1 MRHVACPSPR
11 RPPRR
16 PRPGAKSDSSRC
28 PGSFRQRP
36 DPQPERPVTRDDA
49 TRRDT
54 ADHCSAL
61 SDAGGRSSSSDPN
74 ARRHGCAS
82 PNDDSTCDWRC
93 SPRDDRRSDP
103 GRFSFASCDA
113 RTCDHNARRHR
124 CASPNDDS
132 TRDWRRSSGDHG
144 RGDPGR
150 VSFAACDACSCSH
163 NARRH
168 RCPSPN
174 DDDRPRDLT
183 CDRGCSPG
191 DDGRHEPGRFDLP
204 ANDAR
209 ACGHDSSSCDH
220 DISECQTLSVTGD
233 RAADGSPGWGCN
245 GAGRGRTGRA
255 G

>member
-61 SDAGGRSSSSDPN
+61 SDAGARSSSSDP
-74 ARRHGCAS
+74 
-82 PNDDSTCDWRC
+82 
-93 SPRDDRRSDP
+93 
-103 GRFSFASCDA
+103 
-113 RTCDHNARRHR
+113 NARRHR

-132 TRDWRRSSGDHG
+132 TCDCTRDWRCSPRDDGRSDPCRVGFAACDARTCDHNACRHRCASANDDSTCDWRRPSGDDG

-150 VSFAACDACSCSH
+150 FGVAASDARTCDHA
-163 NARRH
+163 ARFRP
-168 RCPSPN
+168 CASPN

-183 CDRGCSPG
+183 CNRGRSPG

-204 ANDAR
+204 AYDACCDTR
-209 ACGHDSSSCDH
+209 ACGHDASARDH
-220 DISECQTLSVTGD
+220 DIPD
-233 RAADGSPGWGCN
+233 R
-245 GAGRGRTGRA
+245 
-255 G
+255 